1 MRRWLHRLQQLV
13 GSRFSVGFLQQ
24 TGIYGLGQ
32 VVEGLSAVLLLP
44 VFVAYLTPDDFAL
57 VSLSEMVGSIVSS
70 CWGIRLGS
78 AVTRFYYEY
87 TDDQQQTFVAS
98 VWWAFVINACAG
110 LVILTMLGPRILPHI
125 VQQVPYSP
133 YLELT
138 VWTVFARLFAEVP
151 LALMRIR
158 EEAHLVVAA
167 ALGSFV
173 LFVSAKL
180 YFVVVAGEG
189 ASGVLKAGL
198 WGAGCSAVG
207 YCVYMISRYP
217 RAIHWPYVKE
227 ATQYAWPMTP
237 EAMLSGATTVM
248 DRFFLDKW
256 VPLTTIG
263 YYSVASQFGAIAYQS
278 VVTLKMAFVPAVL
291 RIWIQEQSERWKVG
305 DMALLM
311 AGATTGVALTVS
323 LFAQDLL
330 IVVGRERFLAAIDLV
345 PFLTINAILVA
356 LVTITSMSFLLSK
369 RTIWI
374 TPVSIVH
381 ATIAGVVNLLA
392 TPVYGVWGAIA
403 ATLSG
408 WAGRAMLFGVIGHA
422 ICPLPVAWG
431 RILAAILP
439 ALSLGLLGTTVNDF
453 RWDMRLLCKIGI
465 MGLYFGYLATLL
477 WWHRPIEVPAR
488 VNAGK

>member
-1 MRRWLHRLQQLV
+1 MRRRLHRLQQLV
-13 GSRFSVGFLQQ
+13 GPRFSVGFLRQS
-24 TGIYGLGQ
+24 GIYGLGQ
-32 VVEGLSAVLLLP
+32 VVEGLSAILLLP
-44 VFVAYLTPDDFAL
+44 VFVVYLTPDDFAL
-57 VSLSEMVGSIVSS
+57 VSLSEMVGSIVAS

-87 TDDQQQTFVAS
+87 QADQRQRFIAS
-98 VWWAFVINACAG
+98 VWWAFVLNACAG
-110 LVILTMLGPRILPHI
+110 LVVLLFAGPLVLPHLI
-125 VQQVPYSP
+125 RQVPYSP

-138 VWTVFARLFAEVP
+138 MWTVFARLFAEVP

-173 LFVSAKL
+173 LFVAAKL

-189 ASGVLKAGL
+189 GLGVLKASL
-198 WGAGCSAVG
+198 WGSACSAVG
-207 YCVYMISRYP
+207 YCVYMVSRYP
-217 RAIHWPYVKE
+217 HSIHWIYVRE
-227 ATQYAWPMTP
+227 AARYSWPLTP

-291 RIWIQEQSERWKVG
+291 RIWIQERSEHRKVG
-305 DMALLM
+305 NLALLM
-311 AGATTGVALTVS
+311 VAATAGVALAVS

-330 IVVGRERFLAAIDLV
+330 MVVGRERFLAAIDFV
-345 PFLTINAILVA
+345 PFLTLNAIMVA

-374 TPVSIVH
+374 TPVSLVH
-381 ATIAGVVNLLA
+381 AAITGAVNFFA
-392 TPVYGVWGAIA
+392 TPAYGVWGAIA
-403 ATLSG
+403 ATMSG
-408 WAGRAMLFGVIGHA
+408 WAGRAMCFGFLGNT
-422 ICPLPVAWG
+422 ICPLPIAWW
-431 RILAAILP
+431 RIAAAIIP
-439 ALSLGLLGTTVNDF
+439 AIPLALLGMTMHDF
-453 RWDMRLLCKIGI
+453 QWSTRIWCKMGI
-465 MGLYFGYLATLL
+465 LGVYGGYLLALM
-477 WWHRPIEVPAR
+477 WWNQFTEEPVGLHGGR
-488 VNAGK
+488 

>member
-1 MRRWLHRLQQLV
+1 MRRRLHRLQQLV
-13 GSRFSVGFLQQ
+13 CSRFSGGFLRQS
-24 TGIYGLGQ
+24 GIYGLGQ

-44 VFVAYLTPDDFAL
+44 VFVVYLTPDDFAL
-57 VSLSEMVGSIVSS
+57 VSLSEMVGSIVAS

-87 TDDQQQTFVAS
+87 KHDQQQKFVAS
-98 VWWAFVINACAG
+98 VWWAFVMNACVG
-110 LVILTMLGPRILPHI
+110 LVVLLFVGPLVLPHI
-125 VQQVPYSP
+125 VRQVPYSP
-133 YLELT
+133 YLELIM
-138 VWTVFARLFAEVP
+138 WTVFARMFAEVP

-167 ALGSFV
+167 ALGSLL
-173 LFVSAKL
+173 LFVTAKL

-189 ASGVLKAGL
+189 GLGVLKAGL

-217 RAIHWPYVKE
+217 RFIHWPYVKE
-227 ATQYAWPMTP
+227 AAQYSWPMTP
-237 EAMLSGATTVM
+237 EAMLSGVTTVM

-291 RIWIQEQSERWKVG
+291 RIWVQEQSERWKIS

-311 AGATTGVALTVS
+311 VATTTGVALTVS

-330 IVVGRERFLAAIDLV
+330 TIVGRERFLAAINFV
-345 PFLTINAILVA
+345 PFLTVNAILVA
-356 LVTITSMSFLLSK
+356 VVTIASMSFLLSK

-374 TPVSIVH
+374 TPVSFLH
-381 ATIAGVVNLLA
+381 AAIAGVVNLLA
-392 TPVYGVWGAIA
+392 TPAYGVWGAIA

-408 WAGRAMLFGVIGHA
+408 WASRALFFCFLGNA
-422 ICPLPVAWG
+422 ICPLPVAWW
-431 RILAAILP
+431 RIAAAIIP
-439 ALSLGLLGTTVNDF
+439 ALPLGLLGLTMYDF
-453 RWDMRLLCKIGI
+453 QWSTRILCKMAIIGVY
-465 MGLYFGYLATLL
+465 GGYLLTLL
-477 WWHRPIEVPAR
+477 WWNRLTEVPTR
-488 VNAGK
+488 QNSGK